1 VEGRETV
8 EMSTDTIKQA
18 DVNNAAWEAGD
29 TLRGVPGSRSMNR
42 TAPRNLTTRNNGE
55 FLVYQTD
62 DGRVKLDVRLEHETL
77 WLTQKAMAELFGVG
91 VPAISKHLKNIFENN
106 ELEEKSV
113 VSILETTAADGKQ
126 YETLFY
132 NLDAIISV
140 GYRVKSITATRFR
153 IWATQR
159 LKEYIIKGFVMDDE
173 RLKNPPSKDLP
184 VPDYFDEMLE
194 RIRDIRASEKR
205 FYQKVR
211 DLYATA
217 IDYDKQSEQAQVFFK
232 KVQNKMLWA
241 VTGKT
246 SAELIADRSNPQ
258 EPNMGLTTWQGDRM
272 RKGDVAIAK
281 NYLNEQEVREL
292 NRIVTMYLD
301 HAEDQAAK
309 RRTVTMEQWEAKL
322 DAFLQFND
330 RDLLTH
336 AGTVEAAVAKRLAE
350 SRYEEF
356 DADRRK
362 AEVLEA
368 DAEDMR
374 EIEDV
379 ARRLERRGTGR
390 KA

>member
-1 VEGRETV
+1 
-8 EMSTDTIKQA
+8 
-18 DVNNAAWEAGD
+18 
-29 TLRGVPGSRSMNR
+29 MNR
-42 TAPRNLTTRNNGE
+42 TPSRNLTTRNNGE

-62 DGRVKLDVRLEHETL
+62 DGRIKLDVRLEHETL
-77 WLTQKAMAELFGVG
+77 WLTQKAMAELFQTTKQNVG
-91 VPAISKHLKNIFENN
+91 QHLKKIFAEGELNEN
-106 ELEEKSV
+106 SV
-113 VSILETTAADGKQ
+113 VKKFFTTAADGKQ
-126 YETLFY
+126 YETLLY
-132 NLDAIISV
+132 NLDAIVSV
-140 GYRVKSITATRFR
+140 GYRVKSIIATRFR

-159 LKEYIIKGFVMDDE
+159 LKEYIIKGFAMDDE
-173 RLKNPPSKDLP
+173 RLKNPPSKHFP

-246 SAELIADRSNPQ
+246 AAELIADRSNPQ
-258 EPNMGLTTWQGDRM
+258 KPNMGLTTWPGARV
-272 RKGDVAIAK
+272 RKGDVTIAK
-281 NYLNEQEVREL
+281 NYLKEQEVREL
-292 NRIVTMYLD
+292 NRVVTMYLD

-309 RRTVTMEQWEAKL
+309 RRTVTMEQWAAKL
-322 DAFLQFND
+322 DAFLQFNE

-362 AEVLEA
+362 AEALEA
-368 DAEDMR
+368 NAEDMR
-374 EIEDV
+374 EIEGM